1 MWPAFLC
8 LHLQT
13 LAKWWKTESASHSA
27 YAKREHIVGH
37 WKWKVE
43 STLDKFVLAQPFW
56 KELISI
62 EKEGNSVG
70 VCCVCLNSKSRH
82 ESRHCPIKSFWLFL
96 TGAKRMWPAFLCL
109 HLQTLAKWWKTESAS
124 HSAYAKRENIVGHW
138 KWKVKR
144 TLDKIVL
151 VQPLWKELISIKKE
165 GNSVGVCCVCLNSKF
180 RHESTHYCPIKSLW
194 LFLTG
199 AKSMWPAFL
208 CLHLQTLAKWW
219 KTESASHSAYAKRE
233 NIVGHWK
240 WKVKRTLDKIVLVQ
254 PLWKELISI
263 KKEGNSVGI
272 CCVCLNSVHTTVP
285 SNPYGYFWQVQKAC
299 DRLSCVCTFKHW
311 QNGGRP
317 KAQVTPHMPSEKILW
332 DIESERLNRLWTNL
346 CWPSPSEKNW

>member
-1 MWPAFLC
+1 
-8 LHLQT
+8 
-13 LAKWWKTESASHSA
+13 
-27 YAKREHIVGH
+27 
-37 WKWKVE
+37 
-43 STLDKFVLAQPFW
+43 
-56 KELISI
+56 
-62 EKEGNSVG
+62 
-70 VCCVCLNSKSRH
+70 
-82 ESRHCPIKSFWLFL
+82 
-96 TGAKRMWPAFLCL
+96 MWPAFLCL

-138 KWKVKR
+138 KWKAES

-165 GNSVGVCCVCLNSKF
+165 GNSVGVCCVCLNSKS
-180 RHESTHYCPIKSLW
+180 RQESTHYCPIKSFW

-240 WKVKRTLDKIVLVQ
+240 WKVKLTLDKIVLVQ

-263 KKEGNSVGI
+263 KKEGNSVGV
-272 CCVCLNSVHTTVP
+272 CCVCLNSKSRQESRHCP
-285 SNPYGYFWQVQKAC
+285 IKSFWLFLTGAKSMWPAFLC
-299 DRLSCVCTFKHW
+299 LHL
-311 QNGGRP
+311 QNIG
-317 KAQVTPHMPSEKILW
+317 
-332 DIESERLNRLWTNL
+332 NRKRKSLRICQLRKYCGTL
-346 CWPSPSEKNW
+346 KVKG